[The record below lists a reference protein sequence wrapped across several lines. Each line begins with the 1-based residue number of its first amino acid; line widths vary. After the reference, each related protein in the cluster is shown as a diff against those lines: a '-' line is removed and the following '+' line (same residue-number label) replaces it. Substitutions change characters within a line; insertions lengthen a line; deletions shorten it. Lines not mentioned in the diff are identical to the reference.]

1 MEKCEINNEPNKAT
15 FSISRPIYTQK
26 QFDEKFEI
34 KNPNNTKKST
44 VKALLKALDPRRIL
58 NLFTILRLITEYNF
72 KNDLIVDLFSGL
84 TVGIMHIPVVSQY
97 LKELFLYFLIEL
109 IIVSCLWCTYF
120 AQSSQWF
127 IHFFLHWTHLCFIR
141 VKII

>member
-1 MEKCEINNEPNKAT
+1 MEKFEINNEPNKAT

-34 KNPNNTKKST
+34 KNPTKTKKST
-44 VKALLKALDPRRIL
+44 AKALLRALDPRRIL

-72 KNDLIVDLFSGL
+72 KNDLIADLFSGL

-120 AQSSQWF
+120 AQSS
-127 IHFFLHWTHLCFIR
+127 
-141 VKII
+141 